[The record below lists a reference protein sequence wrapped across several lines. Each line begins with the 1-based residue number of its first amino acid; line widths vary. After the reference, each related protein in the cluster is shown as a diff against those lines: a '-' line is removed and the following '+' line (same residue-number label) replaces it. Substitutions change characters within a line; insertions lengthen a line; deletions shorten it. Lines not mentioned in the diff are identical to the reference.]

1 MVKLTVVGVEM
12 VPSTVGVESKKF
24 KSTVFEHLSE
34 WVMLGKKVW
43 DFGSGEKKKRQKY
56 VIWWWTTHTEREN
69 IWTHWTPR
77 LKLKLKKKRASN
89 FMHTCFDYKQS
100 LKWQKY
106 DLMVNNPH
114 REREY
119 LNPYPQNTS
128 NKKQTKNNPRTWTYI
143 CSTKR
148 DPINPYPRCY
158 KLNAQLLP
166 SLAGAA
172 PPPFPGGNTWHLFL
186 AHYNNRGFVFFWY

>member
-1 MVKLTVVGVEM
+1 VLRWFQ
-12 VPSTVGVESKKF
+12 VPLELKVRSSKVQF
-24 KSTVFEHLSE
+24 LNTCLSE
-34 WVMLGKKVW
+34 WCWEKKCGILVPGKKKNGKNMW
-43 DFGSGEKKKRQKY
+43 FDGEQP
-56 VIWWWTTHTEREN
+56 TPREN
-69 IWTHWTPR
+69 IWTIWTHWTPR

-128 NKKQTKNNPRTWTYI
+128 NKKQTKKNNPHTCELMYVQQSAIQSIHTHTLLFMNRFRATI
-143 CSTKR
+143 ASSPRDGKVPPEASST
-148 DPINPYPRCY
+148 
-158 KLNAQLLP
+158 QLL
-166 SLAGAA
+166 
-172 PPPFPGGNTWHLFL
+172 
-186 AHYNNRGFVFFWY
+186 

>member
-43 DFGSGEKKKRQKY
+43 DFGSGEEKKWQKY

-128 NKKQTKNNPRTWTYI
+128 NKKQTKKNNPHTCELMYVQQSAIQSIHTHTLLFMNRFRATI
-143 CSTKR
+143 ASSPRDGKVPPEASST
-148 DPINPYPRCY
+148 
-158 KLNAQLLP
+158 QLL
-166 SLAGAA
+166 
-172 PPPFPGGNTWHLFL
+172 
-186 AHYNNRGFVFFWY
+186 

>member
-1 MVKLTVVGVEM
+1 MVKLTVVGVET

-34 WVMLGKKVW
+34 WVMWEKKVW
-43 DFGSGEKKKRQKY
+43 DFGSGEEKKMAK
-56 VIWWWTTHTEREN
+56 IWFDGEQP
-69 IWTHWTPR
+69 TPR
-77 LKLKLKKKRASN
+77 ERIFELFEPTEPLDSKLKKKRASN

-128 NKKQTKNNPRTWTYI
+128 NKKQTKKNNPHTCELMYVQQSAIQSIHTHTLLFMNRFRATI
-143 CSTKR
+143 ASSPRDGKVPPEASST
-148 DPINPYPRCY
+148 
-158 KLNAQLLP
+158 QLL
-166 SLAGAA
+166 
-172 PPPFPGGNTWHLFL
+172 
-186 AHYNNRGFVFFWY
+186 

>member
-43 DFGSGEKKKRQKY
+43 DFGSGEKKKGKNMWFDGEQP
-56 VIWWWTTHTEREN
+56 TPREN
-69 IWTHWTPR
+69 IWTIWTHWTPR

-128 NKKQTKNNPRTWTYI
+128 NKKQTKNNNPHTCELMYVQQSAIQSIHTHTLLFMNRFRATIASSPRDGKVPPEAS
-143 CSTKR
+143 ST
-148 DPINPYPRCY
+148 
-158 KLNAQLLP
+158 QLL
-166 SLAGAA
+166 
-172 PPPFPGGNTWHLFL
+172 
-186 AHYNNRGFVFFWY
+186 